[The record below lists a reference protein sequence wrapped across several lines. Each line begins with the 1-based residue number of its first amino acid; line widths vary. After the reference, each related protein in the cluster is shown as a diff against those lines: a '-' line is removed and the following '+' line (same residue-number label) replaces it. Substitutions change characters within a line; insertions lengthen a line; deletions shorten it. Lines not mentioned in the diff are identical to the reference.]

1 MKRTKM
7 RMFLLTAELLADVL
21 AELLAEVLVKVSA
34 KLLAEVRSKLLA
46 DSVLGLI
53 WQVAGSS

>member
-1 MKRTKM
+1 M

>member
-34 KLLAEVRSKLLA
+34 KLLTEVRSRLLA